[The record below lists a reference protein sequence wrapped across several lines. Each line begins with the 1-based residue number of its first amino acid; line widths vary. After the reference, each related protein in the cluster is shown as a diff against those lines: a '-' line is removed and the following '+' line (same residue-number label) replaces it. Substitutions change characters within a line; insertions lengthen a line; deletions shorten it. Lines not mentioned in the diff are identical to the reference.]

1 MSRVEVEIP
10 KNVRVRTMEFTQI
23 CRDLAKVMGHQVYS
37 VEEVEKKLM
46 LLDGIIGTI
55 PGSYAFIDYVREE
68 LLADIRFL
76 PEQLYIDLSIPG
88 DSGIGVFYK
97 ENTPKAEL
105 LQIFR
110 WQPMRIKI
118 AEMTGRPPEAERL
131 RVRLEEWKTA
141 YENFYNRVPCEED
154 LDGEHSQPRVSEPS
168 SQ

>member
-10 KNVRVRTMEFTQI
+10 KNIRVRTTVFTQT
-23 CRDLAKVMGHQVYS
+23 CRDLGNAMGYQVYS
-37 VEEVEKKLM
+37 TEEVEKKLL

-55 PGSYAFIDYVREE
+55 PGSYAFIDYIKEE

-76 PEQLYIDLSIPG
+76 PEQLYIDLSVQG

-97 ENTPKAEL
+97 ETTPKAEL

-110 WQPMRIKI
+110 WQPMRIKMAEI
-118 AEMTGRPPEAERL
+118 AGRLPEAERL
-131 RVRLEEWKTA
+131 RERLEGWKTA
-141 YENFYNRVPCEED
+141 YENFYNRAPREED
-154 LDGEHSQPRVSEPS
+154 LDEEHSQSRVSEPS

>member
-1 MSRVEVEIP
+1 MEAEIP
-10 KNVRVRTMEFTQI
+10 KNVRVRTMEFVQI

-37 VEEVEKKLM
+37 VEEVEKKLI
-46 LLDGIIGTI
+46 LLDSIIGTI
-55 PGSYAFIDYVREE
+55 PGSYAFIDYIREE

-88 DSGIGVFYK
+88 DSGIGVFCK

-131 RVRLEEWKTA
+131 RARLEDWKVA
-141 YENFYNRVPCEED
+141 YRNFYNQEPIEED
-154 LDGEHSQPRVSEPS
+154 LNEEHSQSRVSGPS